1 MKPMTIRPLAS
12 LLIVAVLAGP
22 VRPSAAADGEEA
34 AKGRETYRAR
44 VIGVPFA
51 YYSPETKLAFGGGG
65 VVNFRA
71 GRRKAETRASSVWAY
86 ASYNLAR
93 QFNVMVKP
101 EITLGGNDLYLGGLV
116 RWERAPQKFFGV
128 GDDMPDE
135 AEETFTPRHLVVE
148 LGVKRRVR
156 GPLFAGLRVDFER
169 TVMEKV
175 EAGGVLDAG
184 DIAGSRGGTLA
195 GVGISLDWDTRDSV
209 LFPRRGAFA
218 QLTADAYGP
227 VAGSDYSFNR
237 LVVDLRRYLPL
248 GASGVLALQGFV
260 YSSGGDVPFHRLAQ
274 AGGEQLLRG
283 YYKGRYRDK
292 AMIAVQGEYRVLLT
306 KRFGVAGFAGLGDLF
321 PAWAGLR
328 FEKLVHSL
336 GGGLRYVVNKRDG
349 TTIRLDVAWGRSS
362 FGLYVTA
369 KEAF

>member
-1 MKPMTIRPLAS
+1 MLRPLAS
-12 LLIVAVLAGP
+12 LLVLAALAGSF
-22 VRPSAAADGEEA
+22 RPLAAADGEES

-44 VIGVPFA
+44 VIGIPFV

-71 GRRKAETRASSVWAY
+71 GRRKAETRTSSVWAY
-86 ASYNLAR
+86 ASYNLAK

-128 GDDMPDE
+128 GNDTPAG
-135 AEETFTPRHLVVE
+135 AEETFSPRHLVVE
-148 LGVKRRVR
+148 IGVKRRVR
-156 GPLFAGLRVDFER
+156 GPLFAGLRFDFER
-169 TVMEKV
+169 MLMEKV
-175 EAGGVLDAG
+175 EAGGLLDAG
-184 DIAGSRGGTLA
+184 DIAGSRGGTLTGF
-195 GVGISLDWDTRDSV
+195 GVSLDWDTRDAV
-209 LFPRRGAFA
+209 LFPRRGSFV

-227 VAGSDYSFNR
+227 AAGSDYSFNR

-260 YSSGGDVPFHRLAQ
+260 YSSGGEVPFHRLAQ
-274 AGGEQLLRG
+274 AGGESLLRG

-292 AMIAVQGEYRVLLT
+292 AMIAVQGEYRTLVT
-306 KRFGVAGFAGLGDLF
+306 KRFGLAGFAGLGDIF
-321 PAWAGLR
+321 PGWAGLR
-328 FEKLVHSL
+328 LEKLAYSL
-336 GGGLRYVVNKRDG
+336 GAGLRYVVNKRDG
-349 TTIRLDVAWGRSS
+349 TTLRLDVAWGRSS